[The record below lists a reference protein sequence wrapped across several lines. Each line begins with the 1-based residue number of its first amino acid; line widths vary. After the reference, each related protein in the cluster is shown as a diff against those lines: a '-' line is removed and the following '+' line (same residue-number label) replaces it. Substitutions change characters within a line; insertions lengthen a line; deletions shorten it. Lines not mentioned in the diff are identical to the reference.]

1 MTRGDEATTARLWLG
16 SGVLVAPESGP
27 RRDRS
32 DFGGPG
38 DVGLNLRR
46 TGRHDIADY
55 GMSDFGIYL
64 GQHDSKFVVAI
75 KDFFSWQPTTCELF
89 DDLAEL
95 KQAWELD

>member
-1 MTRGDEATTARLWLG
+1 MTRGDEAMTARFWLG
-16 SGVLVAPESGP
+16 SGVLVAPEPVP

-46 TGRHDIADY
+46 TGRRSIADY
-55 GMSDFGIYL
+55 GMDDFSTYL
-64 GQHDSKFVVAI
+64 GEHDGKLVVAI
-75 KDFFSWQPTTCELF
+75 KDFWTWQPTTCEIF

-95 KQAWELD
+95 RQTWELD